1 MPARAVEPQEV
12 QPVRV
17 ASSQPPLSP
26 TAMLVMIAAVVAG
39 LYLGRD
45 VFIPL
50 ALAILLSFALSP
62 IVTRLRR
69 VGLGRAPSVLLVVVL
84 ALGFVSGFAWL
95 LVNQA
100 INLAEDLPRYEYN
113 LRQKM
118 RIFSNQSAGTGVLEQ
133 TADLLRRMGDEIDK
147 KDATGGTSGPAAT
160 TTGSGEPRPVQ
171 PIPVEVHEQPETPL
185 QAAREV
191 LELVAAPLATV
202 GIMLLFV
209 IFVLLQRED
218 LRDRFIRLFGSA
230 DVHRT
235 TDAMS
240 DAASRIGRY
249 LLMQLLINL
258 LYGTLFGA
266 GLYLIGVPNPL
277 LWGMV
282 GVVLRFIPFIGAPLS
297 VLFPL
302 VVSLAADVGWTM
314 PLEVIGLFV
323 AIEALLTYGIE
334 PYLYGSSTG
343 LSPAALVV
351 ATAFWTV
358 LWGPVG
364 LLLATPLTAC
374 LVVIGRHVPQLEF
387 LEVLLGNRAVLSPPL
402 RFYQRL
408 LASDPREAEEVVE
421 EEMRESGLLPAFEQV
436 VVPALGLIEADRQ
449 RGAIGRE
456 RQREIADDIIEIV
469 EDVADE
475 NAPARDRAAPVLC
488 LGARSGLDHAGAC
501 LLAATLCAEGYDA
514 SLITPGEMAG
524 QRLDDLPRDG
534 VRLVCLSRGSSAG
547 LAQARRVARRLRA
560 RIGPEVPIVL
570 TLWNADPEKSEP
582 ENLALSSG
590 VTRVALTLTQAV
602 EAARAILGEPV
613 AQMPA
618 EPASAPPLELRP
630 TIAPAPG

>member
-1 MPARAVEPQEV
+1 M
-12 QPVRV
+12 
-17 ASSQPPLSP
+17 
-26 TAMLVMIAAVVAG
+26 
-39 LYLGRD
+39 
-45 VFIPL
+45 
-50 ALAILLSFALSP
+50 
-62 IVTRLRR
+62 
-69 VGLGRAPSVLLVVVL
+69 
-84 ALGFVSGFAWL
+84 
-95 LVNQA
+95 
-100 INLAEDLPRYEYN
+100 
-113 LRQKM
+113 
-118 RIFSNQSAGTGVLEQ
+118 
-133 TADLLRRMGDEIDK
+133 
-147 KDATGGTSGPAAT
+147 
-160 TTGSGEPRPVQ
+160 
-171 PIPVEVHEQPETPL
+171 
-185 QAAREV
+185 
-191 LELVAAPLATV
+191 LELVAEPLATV

-258 LYGTLFGA
+258 LYGTLFGT

-277 LWGMV
+277 LWGLI
-282 GVVLRFIPFIGAPLS
+282 GVVLRFIPFIGAPIS

-302 VVSLAADVGWTM
+302 VVSLAADIGWTM

-421 EEMRESGLLPAFEQV
+421 EEMRESGLLPALEQV

-501 LLAATLCAEGYDA
+501 LLAAHLVRG
-514 SLITPGEMAG
+514 
-524 QRLDDLPRDG
+524 RLRCGPDH
-534 VRLVCLSRGSSAG
+534 
-547 LAQARRVARRLRA
+547 ARRGGGPAPRRPATRWGAAASTCRGEARPAWPR
-560 RIGPEVPIVL
+560 P
-570 TLWNADPEKSEP
+570 
-582 ENLALSSG
+582 
-590 VTRVALTLTQAV
+590 
-602 EAARAILGEPV
+602 AAWHAGS
-613 AQMPA
+613 A
-618 EPASAPPLELRP
+618 PASAPRCRSCSRSGTPIRKRASP
-630 TIAPAPG
+630 RTWPRARA